1 MRGAVLS
8 QIDDLAVREM
18 PTPSPGPGEVLLRV
32 GANTLCGTDVRI
44 RSGAKT
50 QAVGLP
56 VIMGHE
62 VAGHIAE
69 LGSGVEGFELGAP
82 AALMP
87 GIPCRRCWE
96 CTHDLENACD
106 LLRIVGYSIDGGLAE
121 YLLVPAESVDAGCLF
136 TVDADVPSEAL
147 ALTEPLACAV
157 TGHRL
162 APVEMGDT
170 VLIMGAGPI
179 GLLHLQLSQLSGAR
193 SVIVSQP
200 GQQRRAHA
208 ERFGATVTVDPTIDD
223 LAEVVGAQTGG
234 RGADLVII
242 CAGAVELVNE
252 ALTLSRTGGRVNI
265 FAGLPGDGASQIQGN
280 VVHYRQVSLTGSS
293 NTRRRD
299 YQTALGLIASGRVD
313 TASLVT
319 HRYPLSQLDAAFAS
333 VTARDGLKVAVL
345 PGADATST

>member
-1 MRGAVLS
+1 MLGAVLS
-8 QIDDLAVREM
+8 QVDHLRVQDV

-56 VIMGHE
+56 VVMGHE

-69 LGSGVEGFELGAP
+69 VGPGVEGYEVGAP

-121 YLLVPAESVDAGCLF
+121 YLLVPAESVEAGCLF
-136 TVDADVPSEAL
+136 TVEEDLPSEAL

-157 TGHRL
+157 TGHRS
-162 APVEMGDT
+162 APVDVGDT
-170 VLIMGAGPI
+170 VLVMGAGPI

-193 SVIVSQP
+193 SVVVSQP
-200 GQQRRAHA
+200 GRERRAHA
-208 ERFGATVTVDPTIDD
+208 ERFGATLTVDPTTED
-223 LAEVVGAQTGG
+223 LAEVVREETGG
-234 RGADLVII
+234 IGVDLVII

-252 ALTLSRTGGRVNI
+252 ALGLCRTGGRVNI
-265 FAGLPGDGASQIQGN
+265 FAGLPGRGDSEIHGN
-280 VVHYRQVSLTGSS
+280 IVHYRQVSLTGSS

-299 YQTALGLIASGRVD
+299 YKTALGLIVSGRID

-319 HRYPLSQLDAAFAS
+319 HRYPLSEIDAAFDS
-333 VTARDGLKVAVL
+333 VIAGDGLKVAVQ
-345 PGADATST
+345 PHATS